1 MGPKGKWQYLYPKDL
16 LHPIKALQSLF
27 GFKEEK
33 INEDYEKANIKKEY
47 STDKKTFCSHILE
60 YFTNKLKWDA
70 FFAKKEN
77 REKTAK
83 PVKQKEA
90 AAAAVVEKIAGDQ
103 PGLFGEKEIVSKE
116 DKKPTL
122 NRSLMRKV
130 WELYNPAAKTLA
142 NADKAPY
149 TENVSKEAN
158 NGRRAENSPGT
169 GQGELSAGTPAVR
182 DAGGEGAGDFNVPG
196 GKTADNEREP
206 VRLPVESG
214 GRSGGNLRERRGR
227 SAIKAVREQVKEL
240 LASKT
245 DSEMTESDKALLR
258 QYEGAGGLAEKGASN
273 HGTLYEFYT
282 PQKVVDKVWSL
293 VDKYNPSPNKEVI
306 EPSAGTGRFAEGRGE
321 RFSLFELDETSAR
334 IAGILHPEAEV
345 KQGAFQELFM
355 NGRTPKK
362 SYDGKKYDVAVGNPP
377 YGEYSGIYKGYGEGK
392 EHTKIDEYFIDR
404 TLDTLKDGGVL
415 AMVVPSSFL
424 RGKNSKAKE
433 KIAGKARLLEA
444 WRLPNGT
451 FGTTGVGTDI
461 IVLRKEKGDTADY
474 NDNAY
479 FSTNEDHI
487 VGIETERIGRFGAE
501 KYVAPYDGMTFDQ
514 ALDIINPEKVPVTQK
529 GELAPEQAADEK
541 VEVKESEAEEHQNRS
556 EAMKGND
563 NAKKDFHKDDE
574 KQGRKKKS
582 STDNYVRSIGKNM
595 SADEYNAQYGVM
607 VDKKDMP
614 IWAVTNYDGKIDVDR
629 LSVKNRE
636 WLKSSGH
643 FTHDA
648 AGNWYSIA
656 NYASGNIYDKLDQLE
671 KEKDELGAELYA
683 VNKSILETVKP
694 SPKAAENIFVSP
706 ISDFA
711 KEYKIAD
718 DEGAEMD
725 LRDAFRKWA
734 QVRTYNWG
742 RGKRAKSQD
751 NWNADTSP
759 ISEYEIPPNIT
770 FNDVMAYIRQE
781 PVQTDRATARE
792 FDKETAKME
801 AAKKRDSRRECAE
814 RLFNRFI
821 REGLPEEQ
829 RKELVETW
837 NRRFNSVVNPDYTQ
851 IPTFV
856 DGMNTHKGEKE
867 YKLLPCQVKGI
878 SFLCNK
884 GNGILAHEVG
894 VGKALAN
901 YEKVLT
907 PGGWV
912 ENGSLKVGDM
922 VYAVDGTPAKILNVY
937 PQGKKDIYRV
947 VFHDGSTVDCTD
959 DHLWAVKYPWARCKA
974 QNPKDKDGITVKSLK
989 ELLPDLRNKKGQR
1002 KLAIPMCD
1010 PVQFEK
1016 KKLPLHPYL
1025 LGILIG
1031 DGCFRHNGPSVTL
1044 PDEPIKDKIE
1054 GLLPNGIKLVY
1065 ADKYDYR
1072 IISEHTTNESGQ
1084 FEKSNEIKNAIE
1096 NMGLYGL
1103 YSHEKYIPH
1112 DYKYS
1117 SVDDRAALLQGLM
1130 DADGYID
1137 IRGLTPIYYTTSEK
1151 LAFDVKE
1158 LVQSLGGIVS
1168 IKTKLGRYKAK
1179 NGDIKECRL
1188 CYCISLRLQGI
1199 NPFTLPRK
1207 AGRVKEKTKYI
1218 PVRYIDR
1225 VEYIGESEASCI
1237 RIDHHSHLYITHDY
1251 VVTHNTVQGGA
1262 ATVNQIKTGRAK
1274 RPLVCVPKA
1283 VYSKWVKE
1291 FHQHF
1296 PDMVI
1301 NELGNF
1307 SDKDIAKFKSGDT
1320 SLNIPEGTISVCTY
1334 EALQKVTFKDETIT
1348 TDLINDMMDSQ
1359 TIYDND
1365 GNDQRSPKEIEEER
1379 NKMMEKLGRGAK
1391 AKEGAFFWEETGFDC
1406 ITVDEVHNFKNV
1418 FGGAR
1423 SFSASVKEGDDQER
1437 QSNEFK
1443 GLTGGTSDRAM
1454 KLFAITQLIQKQNNG
1469 RNVFGLSATPFT
1481 NSPIEVYN
1489 MLSLVAR
1496 NKLKELHIY
1505 NMYEFLAQFAEI
1517 KSEWS
1522 VTADG
1527 DIKQKDVMTHWKNL
1541 GALQNLITEYMDY
1554 VTADDADVIRPIK
1567 KEHLPELELTPV
1579 QKAIIAAETEYM
1591 TNADP
1596 KEDPGAVLKAI
1607 NNMRLAALSP
1617 AAISSPSAD
1626 YSKYEGWPKGLKLRS
1641 EDFVTSSP
1649 KLKFVCDSVTECYK
1663 HQPSAGQII
1672 YLPRGVNDF
1681 VHVKEY
1687 LMKQGMPED
1696 SIAFMSSKTTLE
1708 EKERIKMD
1716 FNDPDGKTKV
1726 IIGSETIKEGVSL
1739 NGNTTTIYNCM
1750 LGWNPTETI
1759 QVEGRAWRQGNKQGH
1774 VHVVYPLMADSIDS
1788 LMYQKYHEKAS
1799 RIDEVWSFK
1808 GDTSGDVSDINPE
1821 TLRFDLI
1828 KDPARKAK
1836 LIVGQK
1842 KEKITA
1848 DRRIEEARYEVLF
1861 KDNRNLSIAE
1871 ESLPEQKRDMDV
1883 AEAAM
1888 MKARKMRDE
1897 AQKAYDKAVKE
1908 KGKEFVDEATRFADD
1923 LRHAKWELEQATSS
1937 FRRERKTYKEIQ
1949 DDVERYHAKFKKMSI
1964 RLGKV
1969 DEKLK
1974 EISANIQSL
1983 KQQEEAIE
1991 NSYNTELE
1999 KAKREL
2005 AAAGQKIPPLK
2016 EQTADNVKSI
2026 MGNLRPMD
2034 EYKESIKAARERGDT
2049 RSTKEIIRE
2058 MDRNWEAERKQT
2070 KKALSAIIGRKTL
2083 LIMKKSVADN
2093 IRRG

>member
-1 MGPKGKWQYLYPKDL
+1 MKLTIQKSALGGILAKLQGTDEESAVDTLEKAVGHKYLRRWMGAKGKWQYLYPKDL

-47 STDKKTFCSHILE
+47 GADKKTFSAHVLE
-60 YFTNKLKWDA
+60 YFSNKLKWDG

-83 PVKQKEA
+83 PVKQTDVKKSSTEKVGADEQAELTFEA
-90 AAAAVVEKIAGDQ
+90 KPKTEA
-103 PGLFGEKEIVSKE
+103 
-116 DKKPTL
+116 KKPDL

-130 WELYNPAAKTLA
+130 WEMYNPAAKSLA
-142 NADKAPY
+142 NSDKPRNN
-149 TENVSKEAN
+149 ESISKEAD
-158 NGRRAENSPGT
+158 NGRQAENRPGT
-169 GQGELSAGTPAVR
+169 GQGELPAGTPAVR
-182 DAGGEGAGDFNVPG
+182 DAGGEGAGSLNVSG
-196 GKTADNEREP
+196 GKAAGNKG
-206 VRLPVESG
+206 ESG
-214 GRSGGNLRERRGR
+214 GLPDESGGKSGGNLGERRGR

-245 DSEMTESDKALLR
+245 DAEMTEADKALLR

-293 VDKYNPSPNKEVI
+293 VDKYNPNPNKEVI
-306 EPSAGTGRFAEGRGE
+306 EPSAGTGRFAEGRSE
-321 RFSLFELDETSAR
+321 HFNLFELDETSAR

-362 SYDGKKYDVAVGNPP
+362 SYDGKKYDAAVGNPP

-392 EHTKIDEYFIDR
+392 EHSKIDEYFIDR
-404 TLDTLKDGGVL
+404 TLDTLKEGGVL

-424 RGKNSKAKE
+424 RSKNSKAKE

-461 IVLRKEKGDTADY
+461 IVLRKEPNNLLGGRGALIRTGADFS
-474 NDNAY
+474 DNKY
-479 FSTNEDHI
+479 FDANENHI
-487 VGIETERIGRFGAE
+487 AGIETERIGRFGPE
-501 KYVAPYDGMTFDQ
+501 KYVSPHEGMTFDQ
-514 ALDIINPEKVPVTQK
+514 SLDLINPEKIPVIAN
-529 GELAPEQAADEK
+529 GEQTPEQAADEK
-541 VEVKESEAEEHQNRS
+541 VEVKESEAEAHQNRS

-563 NAKKDFHKDDE
+563 NAKKDFHQEDE

-582 STDNYVRSIGKNM
+582 STDDYVRSIGKNM
-595 SADEYNAQYGVM
+595 SADEYNTQYGVV

-614 IWAVTNYDGKIDVDR
+614 VWAVTNYDGKIDVAR
-629 LSVKNRE
+629 LSAKDRE

-683 VNKSILETVKP
+683 VNKSILEAVKP
-694 SPKAAENIFVSP
+694 APKAAENIFVSP

-725 LRDAFRKWA
+725 LRDAFRNWA

-751 NWNADTSP
+751 NWNSDTSP
-759 ISEYEIPPNIT
+759 ISEYEIPPNIS

-781 PVQTDRATARE
+781 PVQTDRATARD

-829 RKELVETW
+829 RNELVERW
-837 NRRFNSVVNPDYTQ
+837 NRRFNAVVNPDYTQ

-856 DGMNTHKGEKE
+856 DGMNTHKGKKE
-867 YKLLPCQVKGI
+867 FKLLPCQVKGI

-894 VGKALAN
+894 VGK
-901 YEKVLT
+901 
-907 PGGWV
+907 
-912 ENGSLKVGDM
+912 
-922 VYAVDGTPAKILNVY
+922 
-937 PQGKKDIYRV
+937 
-947 VFHDGSTVDCTD
+947 
-959 DHLWAVKYPWARCKA
+959 
-974 QNPKDKDGITVKSLK
+974 
-989 ELLPDLRNKKGQR
+989 
-1002 KLAIPMCD
+1002 
-1010 PVQFEK
+1010 
-1016 KKLPLHPYL
+1016 
-1025 LGILIG
+1025 
-1031 DGCFRHNGPSVTL
+1031 
-1044 PDEPIKDKIE
+1044 
-1054 GLLPNGIKLVY
+1054 
-1065 ADKYDYR
+1065 
-1072 IISEHTTNESGQ
+1072 
-1084 FEKSNEIKNAIE
+1084 
-1096 NMGLYGL
+1096 
-1103 YSHEKYIPH
+1103 
-1112 DYKYS
+1112 
-1117 SVDDRAALLQGLM
+1117 
-1130 DADGYID
+1130 
-1137 IRGLTPIYYTTSEK
+1137 
-1151 LAFDVKE
+1151 
-1158 LVQSLGGIVS
+1158 
-1168 IKTKLGRYKAK
+1168 
-1179 NGDIKECRL
+1179 
-1188 CYCISLRLQGI
+1188 
-1199 NPFTLPRK
+1199 
-1207 AGRVKEKTKYI
+1207 
-1218 PVRYIDR
+1218 
-1225 VEYIGESEASCI
+1225 
-1237 RIDHHSHLYITHDY
+1237 
-1251 VVTHNTVQGGA
+1251 TVQGEA

-1307 SDKDIAKFKSGDT
+1307 SDKDIAKFKTGDT
-1320 SLNIPEGTISVCTY
+1320 GLNIPEGTISVCTY

-1359 TIYDND
+1359 TIYDED
-1365 GNDQRSPKEIEEER
+1365 GEDQRSPKEIEEER

-1391 AKEGAFFWEETGFDC
+1391 AKEGALFWEETGFDC

-1418 FGGAR
+1418 FGAAR
-1423 SFSASVKEGDDQER
+1423 AFSASVKDGDDQER

-1454 KLFAITQLIQKQNNG
+1454 KLFAITQLIQKQNDG

-1567 KEHLPELELTPV
+1567 KEHLPELELTPA

-1591 TNADP
+1591 TTADP

-1617 AAISSPSAD
+1617 AAISRPSAD
-1626 YSKYEGWPKGLKLRS
+1626 YSKYEGWPKGLKLKP

-1663 HQPSAGQII
+1663 QQPKAGQII

-1687 LMKQGMPED
+1687 LMKQGMPQD
-1696 SIAFMSSKTTLE
+1696 SIAFMSSKTTLD

-1716 FNDPDGKTKV
+1716 FNDPDGKIKV

-1739 NGNTTTIYNCM
+1739 NGNTTAIYNCM

-1821 TLRFDLI
+1821 SLRFDLI

-1848 DRRIEEARYEVLF
+1848 DRRIEEARYEVLY
-1861 KDNRNLSIAE
+1861 KDNRNLAIAE
-1871 ESLPEQKRDMDV
+1871 ENLPEQKRDMDV

-1888 MKARKMRDE
+1888 LKRREERDA
-1897 AQKAYDKAVKE
+1897 AQKQFDKYKKAGWSKQE
-1908 KGKEFVDEATRFADD
+1908 LSGAQRDLDE
-1923 LRHAKWELEQATSS
+1923 AKWELEQATSS
-1937 FRRERKTYKEIQ
+1937 FRRERKSYKEIQ
-1949 DDVERYHAKFKKMSI
+1949 DDVERYHAKFKKMGI

-1974 EISANIQSL
+1974 EISANIQTL

-1991 NSYNTELE
+1991 NSYNFELE
-1999 KAKREL
+1999 NAKKEL
-2005 AAAGQKIPPLK
+2005 AAAGHKLPPLK

-2034 EYKESIKAARERGDT
+2034 EYKEGIKTVREKGDT

-2058 MDRNWEAERKQT
+2058 MDKNREAARKQT
-2070 KKALSAIIGRKTL
+2070 QKALSAITGKKSL
-2083 LIMKKSVADN
+2083 LIMRKSAAN
-2093 IRRG
+2093 SAQWGGGNNALR